1 MAITYPLTF
10 PTVTGVASINL
21 RAVNAVAISESPFT
35 FKQQVIAH
43 QGQRWEAEISLPPM
57 QRANAE
63 TWVSF
68 LVSLA
73 GARGTF
79 TMGDPNGATARGTAS
94 VTPGTPVVNG
104 SGQTGSSLT
113 VDGLPTSET
122 GYLKAGDYIQLGGGS
137 SATLH
142 KVMQDVDSNASG
154 QAAIELWPYIRT
166 APADDATVV
175 VSNAVG
181 VFRLAGNQ
189 TNWSINNAAF
199 YGISFAAIEAVS

>member
-1 MAITYPLTF
+1 
-10 PTVTGVASINL
+10 
-21 RAVNAVAISESPFT
+21 
-35 FKQQVIAH
+35 
-43 QGQRWEAEISLPPM
+43 
-57 QRANAE
+57 
-63 TWVSF
+63 
-68 LVSLA
+68 
-73 GARGTF
+73 
-79 TMGDPNGATARGTAS
+79 MGDPNGATARGTAS